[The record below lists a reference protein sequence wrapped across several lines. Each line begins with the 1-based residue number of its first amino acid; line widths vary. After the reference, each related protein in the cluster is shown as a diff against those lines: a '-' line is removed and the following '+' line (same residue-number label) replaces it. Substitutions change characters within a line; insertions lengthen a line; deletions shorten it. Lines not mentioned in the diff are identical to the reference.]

1 MLDAIAHLMV
11 LGAASAALSVT
22 VARSHVFG
30 SVRSWV
36 ASISRVAGDL
46 VSCHY
51 CMGHW
56 AAVIALVAW
65 PPAEWTWGT
74 MIVSWL
80 AITGLS
86 GYFSRLI
93 TGD

>member
-1 MLDAIAHLMV
+1 MLDLAVHLTIA
-11 LGAASAALSVT
+11 GAASSAFSVT

-30 SVRSWV
+30 PIRARV
-36 ASISRVAGDL
+36 AGLSRAAGDL

-56 AAVIALVAW
+56 AAAAALLSWPPEGWTWRTIPVAW
-65 PPAEWTWGT
+65 
-74 MIVSWL
+74 L
-80 AITGLS
+80 AVTALS

>member
-1 MLDAIAHLMV
+1 MLELVIHLLV
-11 LGAASAALSVT
+11 LGAASAAFSVT

-30 SVRSWV
+30 PLRGR
-36 ASISRVAGDL
+36 IAGYSGAAGAL

-56 AAVIALVAW
+56 AAAASLAAW
-65 PPAEWTWGT
+65 PPAGWTWYSIAV
-74 MIVSWL
+74 MWL
-80 AITGLS
+80 AVTALS